1 MHRTTRI
8 TVALLFAAWTVDY
21 VDRLLI
27 NVALPSIGEEFG
39 LGHGERGLVVS
50 AFFLTYALVQIPGGL
65 LADRFGGVRV
75 AAIALLLWSVFTGLT
90 ALAWSFA
97 SLVVLR
103 LCFGAAQGLF
113 PGASVS
119 ALSARSIPQ
128 QRLTANGWMQSS
140 NAVGALLAAV
150 VGAVLLSLW
159 DWRVGFLVV
168 AVLGLL
174 VFAAVLRWMPEPMA
188 PELTGSARSGGGTA
202 RLLRSPVLWGFAV
215 MFFAYDVVSWGIGT
229 WTTSY
234 LVEERGLAIG
244 EASLALIGP
253 TLLGAAGTVLGGR
266 LSDRLGGRPRLLVVP
281 SMLVVGVLLPL
292 LPRMPT
298 VPLFVACVTALGGV
312 AGLAYLP
319 CFSVPLRSLP
329 AGLTGAAGGAI
340 MFGGQLAGVLSPGV
354 FGYVVEH
361 GGYSAAFTALLVGP
375 ALAIA
380 VVLVVP
386 QTTERFR
393 ARFEPEP
400 ELATAR

>member
-1 MHRTTRI
+1 MEVH
-8 TVALLFAAWTVDY
+8 
-21 VDRLLI
+21 
-27 NVALPSIGEEFG
+27 
-39 LGHGERGLVVS
+39 
-50 AFFLTYALVQIPGGL
+50 
-65 LADRFGGVRV
+65 
-75 AAIALLLWSVFTGLT
+75 
-90 ALAWSFA
+90 
-97 SLVVLR
+97 
-103 LCFGAAQGLF
+103 
-113 PGASVS
+113 
-119 ALSARSIPQ
+119 
-128 QRLTANGWMQSS
+128 
-140 NAVGALLAAV
+140 
-150 VGAVLLSLW
+150 
-159 DWRVGFLVV
+159 
-168 AVLGLL
+168 
-174 VFAAVLRWMPEPMA
+174 
-188 PELTGSARSGGGTA
+188 
-202 RLLRSPVLWGFAV
+202 
-215 MFFAYDVVSWGIGT
+215 
-229 WTTSY
+229 
-234 LVEERGLAIG
+234 GLAIG

-281 SMLVVGVLLPL
+281 SMLVVGLLLPL
-292 LPRMPT
+292 LPRMPS
-298 VPLFVACVTALGGV
+298 VPLFVACVTVLGGV

-329 AGLTGAAGGAI
+329 AGLTGAAGGVI